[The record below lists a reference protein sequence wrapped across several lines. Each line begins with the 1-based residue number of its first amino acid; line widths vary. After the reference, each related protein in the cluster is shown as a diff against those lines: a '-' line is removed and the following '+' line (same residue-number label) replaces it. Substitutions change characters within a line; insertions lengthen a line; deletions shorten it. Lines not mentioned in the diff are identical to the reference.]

1 LIKYEKILI
10 YSNGCGG
17 GGGGRERMRG
27 IVTMI
32 APNGN
37 FGVV

>member
-1 LIKYEKILI
+1 MKKSLYIPMVV
-10 YSNGCGG
+10 
-17 GGGGRERMRG
+17 GGGGRERMKG
-27 IVTMI
+27 IATMI

>member
-1 LIKYEKILI
+1 MKKSLYIPMVV
-10 YSNGCGG
+10 GG
-17 GGGGRERMRG
+17 GGGERMRG

>member
-1 LIKYEKILI
+1 MKKSFYI
-10 YSNGCGG
+10 SVVVGVGG
-17 GGGGRERMRG
+17 GERMRG